1 MAAGSDARSDRDT
14 NDDGDDDE
22 DRGVNCQAGVDV
34 AAEEGV
40 GVVAVEGGH
49 GGGEGC

>member
-1 MAAGSDARSDRDT
+1 M
-14 NDDGDDDE
+14 
-22 DRGVNCQAGVDV
+22 

-49 GGGEGC
+49 GGVEKRVMGQELSGAGLD